1 MKVFSWSRSFIG
13 ILILFWGAGEIMAA
27 RDLLLYPVRFDPRR
41 EVEVS
46 MLPTR
51 HIPGSSMTAKVRLDQ
66 GQARVRLESRNMK
79 PAILFGGEVT
89 SFVVW
94 AVNRDGAVQN
104 LGEFWV
110 RPGSGRENHEFST
123 GFQNFAL
130 MVTAES
136 YYQVSRPSEF
146 VLFWND
152 KTPNPPVITDELMF
166 TAFDP
171 SPAVGIDNLANV
183 DFTGRK
189 PVELIQAERV
199 FELAQRVDGRQYAP
213 DLYSDAELAL
223 EQATLMYDRNRSQG
237 AAQFGRRS
245 VAAANEAI
253 LLTLRKKEVEELE
266 RRIAERRQQMGDLET
281 RAREAEESLEQS
293 RLEKIR
299 FQSELDSVSGQLDQ
313 VRREHE
319 MVQRQRVELASELE
333 GMRREQAQLQESM
346 RALREEREML
356 QSRLQDALSLVADTR
371 DSARGIIVNL
381 PDILFDVDRA
391 TIKTEAQ
398 IVLAKLTGILLIMRD
413 LNLRVEGHTDSTGSA
428 EYNLRL
434 SRQRADSVYNFLVS
448 QGIDSQRII
457 TAGYGLTRP
466 IADNSTAAGRQQ
478 NRRVEIVIAR
488 GEVAE

>member
-1 MKVFSWSRSFIG
+1 MRIFSWNKALVA
-13 ILILFWGAGEIMAA
+13 ILICFWGAAELMAA
-27 RDLLLYPVRFDPRR
+27 RDLILYPVRFDARR

-51 HIPGSSMTAKVRLDQ
+51 HIPGSSMTAKIRLDQ
-66 GQARVRLESRNMK
+66 GQARVRMESRNMK
-79 PAILFGGEVT
+79 PAVLFGGEVT
-89 SFVVW
+89 SYVVW
-94 AVNRDGAVQN
+94 AINRDGAVQN

-130 MVTAES
+130 MVTAEA

-152 KTPNPPVITDELMF
+152 KTPDPPVITDELMF

-171 SPAVGIDNLANV
+171 SPATGLDSLANV

-199 FELAQRVDGRQYAP
+199 FDLAQKVDGRQYAP
-213 DLYSDAELAL
+213 DLFSDAELAL

-253 LLTLRKKEVEELE
+253 LMTLRKKEVEELE
-266 RRIAERRQQMGDLET
+266 RRIADRRQQMSDLEA
-281 RAREAEESLEQS
+281 RAQEAEQSLEQT

-313 VRREHE
+313 VRQEHDA
-319 MVQRQRVELASELE
+319 VQRQRSELASQLE

-346 RALREEREML
+346 RSLREEREML
-356 QSRLQDALSLVADTR
+356 QGRLQDALSMVADTR
-371 DSARGIIVNL
+371 DSARGLIVNL

-391 TIKTEAQ
+391 TIKPEAQ

-428 EYNLRL
+428 EYNQRL
-434 SRQRADSVYNFLVS
+434 SRQRADSVYNFLVAE
-448 QGIDSQRII
+448 GIDSQRIV

-478 NRRVEIVIAR
+478 NRRVEIVIAS
-488 GEVAE
+488 GVVPE